1 MSSLNIQVKKDGNMQ
16 ACSLLHY
23 FKILKLESSQVAI
36 KNGMDGLYYSLT
48 IEYHLAMRMKDPQS
62 NAKI

>member
-1 MSSLNIQVKKDGNMQ
+1 MVICKHV
-16 ACSLLHY
+16 HY
-23 FKILKLESSQVAI
+23 CTVFKILKLESSQVAI